1 MQTLLRFL
9 QLIAMVVWVGGL
21 VFFAFVLAPYAF
33 HNLPSPHLAGTV
45 VGGTLRILHI
55 MGFVCGGL
63 FWAATAILFSRA
75 PMRVRG
81 RYEMQL
87 ILAAVM
93 LLATAYL
100 QVNVLPAME
109 VDRAHA
115 GGDID
120 AVATTHPARVH
131 FEKLH
136 IRSERVEGTIL
147 FLGIG
152 VLLLMARE
160 NPDPA
165 SA

>member
-1 MQTLLRFL
+1 MQTILRFL
-9 QLIAMVVWVGGL
+9 QLIAMVVWVGGI

-33 HNLPSPHLAGTV
+33 HNLPTQHLAGVV
-45 VGGTLRILHI
+45 VGGTLRILHL

-63 FWAATAILFSRA
+63 FWVATAILFTRA

-87 ILAAVM
+87 MLSAVM

-100 QVNVLPAME
+100 QANVLPAMDLD
-109 VDRAHA
+109 VSHA
-115 GGDID
+115 GGDIN
-120 AVATTHPARVH
+120 AVAATHPARVH

-136 IRSERVEGTIL
+136 VRSERVEGVVLL
-147 FLGIG
+147 FGIG

-165 SA
+165 NT